1 MGKIIALAA
10 AKGGVGKT
18 VLTAALG
25 ERLAARDQQICLLD
39 ACAGLRGLDLPLDLQ
54 DRIVFDWLDLAHE
67 DCTMEQA
74 LVRMERESTSY
85 LLAAPQG
92 ILPEEADAA
101 LIERLLHRL
110 QKRFDR
116 VLIDVPSGI
125 GLLSRQ
131 LCAMS
136 DECLLITTTDD
147 AAQRATER
155 MSSLLHEQAPDLM
168 LALLVNRISAS
179 AKKADQIALPIA
191 AYLDLP
197 LYAAVCSEQSIQT
210 RSDRAACLLN
220 PRKYA
225 WIHAIEQAADH
236 LCGNDNASIQSNRER
251 RKPWLSLKRG

>member
-25 ERLAARDQQICLLD
+25 ERLAARNQQVCLLD

-54 DRIVFDWLDLAHE
+54 DRIVFDWLDLARE
-67 DCTMEQA
+67 DCTMDQA
-74 LVRMERESTSY
+74 LVRMEGESASY

-110 QKRFDR
+110 QKRFDII
-116 VLIDVPSGI
+116 LIDVPSGI

-131 LCAMS
+131 LCAMA
-136 DECLLITTTDD
+136 DECLLVTTPDD

-155 MSSLLHEQAPDLM
+155 MSSLLREQAPDLP
-168 LALLVNRISAS
+168 LSLLINRISVA
-179 AKKADQIALPIA
+179 AKKADQAVLPIA

-197 LYAAVCSEQSIQT
+197 LYAAVCTDMSIQARST
-210 RSDRAACLLN
+210 RTACALN
-220 PRKYA
+220 PRKCA
-225 WIHAIEQAADH
+225 WLHAMEQAADR
-236 LCGNDNASIQSNRER
+236 LCGDTTSIPLNRER
-251 RKPWLSLKRG
+251 RKPWLSLKKG